1 MRSIFRL
8 TLALFTFICLS
19 FSTTVHSAD
28 PLFSTYVALGD
39 SLTQGNQ
46 GGSVEETRQS
56 LAYPALLAQ
65 LMGTDYNQ
73 ATLTFPGNKVNIEDF
88 IKGNIK
94 WWQYY
99 YVLIGGHRKD
109 RFQTQENLSNFGIT
123 GAEASDLLAN
133 SGDTGMY
140 KLVLGKGGKPAVDQA
155 TDRSPTF
162 ATVWIG
168 SNSVLKSV
176 IFGDERLMT
185 PIETFRTNIQQL
197 ADKLAATESLQGVA
211 IANIPNVTEIALLM
225 NSEAGGK
232 QHQWAGMFA
241 DNEDISENTLTTIH
255 NQVLAMNVIIEE
267 VAAQHGWALV
277 DLYSE
282 FENIIENDHVLTR
295 ADGSLSDQIITRDY
309 LGGLFSLDGMH
320 LSTTGQAIFAN
331 FFINNI
337 NDFFNTDLANVDETV
352 AASQDTLMQ
361 TPVDPRSFF

>member
-1 MRSIFRL
+1 
-8 TLALFTFICLS
+8 
-19 FSTTVHSAD
+19 
-28 PLFSTYVALGD
+28 
-39 SLTQGNQ
+39 
-46 GGSVEETRQS
+46 
-56 LAYPALLAQ
+56 
-65 LMGTDYNQ
+65 
-73 ATLTFPGNKVNIEDF
+73 
-88 IKGNIK
+88 
-94 WWQYY
+94 
-99 YVLIGGHRKD
+99 
-109 RFQTQENLSNFGIT
+109 
-123 GAEASDLLAN
+123 
-133 SGDTGMY
+133 
-140 KLVLGKGGKPAVDQA
+140 
-155 TDRSPTF
+155 
-162 ATVWIG
+162 
-168 SNSVLKSV
+168 
-176 IFGDERLMT
+176 
-185 PIETFRTNIQQL
+185 
-197 ADKLAATESLQGVA
+197 
-211 IANIPNVTEIALLM
+211 M